1 MIILDKPR
9 PFTSP
14 TIRIPLYHRGHL
26 SLFEGAKVWLCL
38 LPGIGEGNL
47 SELIVTP
54 IQHDAWSDLWRIS
67 LTLKDR
73 VGLVHDVFRILADK
87 DINIITAE
95 SSSREGQTLHSIE
108 IIASAKL
115 YTGSY
120 NDGTHEQRSI
130 GDLEELPE
138 LRREILSHM
147 IDDMAFLSS
156 GQPRFRIRR
165 VRHLLNARRI
175 YNNLN
180 EQRGRQGVRPL
191 TREAIIGKTGRDVT
205 VTLPEEVQDRL
216 FRALNT
222 IDKTPNGNYLMVSN
236 TTDRFLRIYFIPKGT
251 PIIAPTIEHQDD
263 IGALAAITAALQNAD
278 FNILTSLSRLY
289 QWGALARTEFVLQP
303 PNEIRNLGEEEI
315 KGVLEKALSTP
326 TLVRRYSVGI
336 DYPSNYQRGLRIKKL
351 ECGTPDSEAQQDE
364 PLDWRRPPESIL
376 NSRYRELAQRVAQ
389 ADAKP
394 EDIWKYQVIQTL
406 VNEQKTV
413 AEIKQPRQ
421 RGVIFISYGFGEQK
435 LFVEIEKEAKRQH
448 FSVITGRDLSGAPRN
463 RDGIIDLIRRCTHF
477 LGVWT
482 EAGGL
487 PVASDLY
494 VPSPWLGWELGVSD
508 ALGKRWHLLISN
520 RIHPDAWKRIAAETP
535 HSIYEPATLDR
546 QIKNAIRTLSST
558 AK

>member
-1 MIILDKPR
+1 
-9 PFTSP
+9 
-14 TIRIPLYHRGHL
+14 
-26 SLFEGAKVWLCL
+26 VWLCL
-38 LPGIGEGNL
+38 LPSIGEGKL

-120 NDGTHEQRSI
+120 NDGTHEQRST
-130 GDLEELPE
+130 GDLEELRD
-138 LRREILSHM
+138 LRRELLSHM
-147 IDDMAFLSS
+147 IDDMAFLPS
-156 GQPRFRIRR
+156 GQPRLRIRR
-165 VRHLLNARRI
+165 VRHLLNARRT
-175 YNNLN
+175 YNNLI
-180 EQRGRQGVRPL
+180 EERDRHGVKPL

-205 VTLPEEVQDRL
+205 VTLPKEVQDRL
-216 FRALNT
+216 FRALST
-222 IDKTPNGNYLMVSN
+222 PDKIPAGNFLMVSN

-251 PIIAPTIEHQDD
+251 PIVAPTIEHQDD
-263 IGALAAITAALQNAD
+263 IGALAAITGALQNAD

-303 PNEIRNLGEEEI
+303 PNELRNLGEEEI
-315 KGVLEKALSTP
+315 KRSLERALATP
-326 TLVRRYSVGI
+326 TLVGRYSIGI
-336 DYPSNYQRGLRIKKL
+336 DYPGNYQRPLRIKKL
-351 ECGTPDSEAQQDE
+351 ECASQDVEVQPDDAT
-364 PLDWRRPPESIL
+364 DWKRPPESIL
-376 NSRYRELAQRVAQ
+376 NSRYREMAQRVSQ
-389 ADAKP
+389 ADARP

-413 AEIKQPRQ
+413 AEIKQPRL
-421 RGVIFISYGFGEQK
+421 RGVLFISYGFGEEK
-435 LFVEIEKEAKRQH
+435 LFRDIEKEAKRQH

-482 EAGGL
+482 EAGGF
-487 PVASDLY
+487 PVSSDLY
-494 VPSPWLGWELGVSD
+494 FPSPWLGWELGVSD

-520 RIHPDAWKRIAAETP
+520 KIHPDAWKRIAAETP

-546 QIKNAIRTLSST
+546 NIKSAIRSISST